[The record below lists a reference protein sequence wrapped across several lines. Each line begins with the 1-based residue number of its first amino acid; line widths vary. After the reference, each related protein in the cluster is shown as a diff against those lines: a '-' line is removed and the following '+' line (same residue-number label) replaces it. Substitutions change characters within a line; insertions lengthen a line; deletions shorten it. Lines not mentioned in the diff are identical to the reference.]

1 MMTILFGKRDVIKSR
16 KRVEKEELEM
26 ERELWRLET
35 GTREGACSIA
45 RVLSLQSHS
54 LRLEDEAE
62 VAVALGVGNGNLQLA
77 AHATCRGSAY
87 N

>member
-1 MMTILFGKRDVIKSR
+1 MEKGEWE
-16 KRVEKEELEM
+16 VEKELWRVKTG
-26 ERELWRLET
+26 ERE
-35 GTREGACSIA
+35 REGACNAA

-62 VAVALGVGNGNLQLA
+62 VAVALGVGNGNLRLATFNRRVA